1 MRVESDSNGPL
12 WRCPREKVI
21 FLDFDG
27 VLHKGTSETFVKLP
41 LFEDFLRQHSCV
53 SVIISSSWRNADQRY
68 LERLFSDD
76 IVDRLAGTT
85 MPEGLLPRRDQEI
98 DCWVRLHRVTDF
110 IALDDDAAL
119 FAPTWPKLLLIDGGK
134 GLVPDDISA
143 LHNCAE
149 RTAHSQ
155 KLLETSNFDRLD
167 SRSRRSRET
176 VQETPFD
183 PNRAKGGL

>member
-1 MRVESDSNGPL
+1 MRTDSNRNGQF
-12 WRCPREKVI
+12 WRCPREKVV

-53 SVIISSSWRNADQRY
+53 SVVISSSWRNANQRY

-98 DCWVRLHRVTDF
+98 DCWVRVHRVTDF
-110 IALDDDAAL
+110 IALDDDASL
-119 FAPTWPKLLLIDGGK
+119 FCPTWPKLFLTDGGK

-143 LHNCAE
+143 LHNWA
-149 RTAHSQ
+149 Q
-155 KLLETSNFDRLD
+155 
-167 SRSRRSRET
+167 RSS
-176 VQETPFD
+176 
-183 PNRAKGGL
+183 GLGRC